1 MEARYLLD
9 TDTVIFWLKE
19 RYPQINQKIET
30 LEPDRLFLSTVTV
43 AELYFGA
50 YNSSRIEENVSLI
63 DELTSE
69 FQVVSLGMDAGRFFG
84 REKAELKRKGEIL
97 PDSDLFIAA
106 IAVSND
112 LVLVSNNERHFS
124 RIEELRLEN
133 WARPESGAS

>member
-30 LEPDRLFLSTVTV
+30 LEPDRLFVSTVTV

-50 YNSSRIEENVSLI
+50 YNSFRIEENVGLI
-63 DELTSE
+63 DELISE
-69 FQVVSLGMDAGRFFG
+69 FQVVSLGTDAGRFFG
-84 REKAELKRKGEIL
+84 RKKAELKRKGEIL
-97 PDSDLFIAA
+97 PDSDLFIAT

-133 WARPESGAS
+133 WARPET

>member
-9 TDTVIFWLKE
+9 TDTVIFWLKV

-30 LEPDRLFLSTVTV
+30 LEPDRLFISTVTV

-50 YNSSRIEENVSLI
+50 YNSSRIKENVSLI

-69 FQVVSLGMDAGRFFG
+69 IQVISLESEAGKFFG
-84 REKAELKRKGEIL
+84 RKKAELKRKGEIL

-133 WARPESGAS
+133 WARPET